1 MNLELL
7 KGLTILYVE
16 DEPALRESIRRSLSP
31 FVHEIITAANGVE
44 GLTLYQQHQDRI
56 DLIISDILM
65 PERNGIEMV
74 DAIRAINR
82 DVPVIY
88 TTAFDDPHYLKLAIE
103 QSIESYVL
111 KPIDIEQLFQG
122 IKKALYRIENQRLR
136 DSILEANKTLTDRIQ
151 EKTRYLNEKNTEL
164 MQQLYTDDLT
174 GLGNR
179 KALTEAI
186 HSAVNPVLIAIDL
199 DGFHTYNEL
208 YGEKIGNVILKTVA
222 HTIREAS
229 EKFSLTSY
237 RIGADIFALFKDDC
251 PTGFQNLTPK
261 QQKLLDQIT
270 NYTVTIPAYSV
281 TLQISATLGTAN
293 GQDDLIV
300 HAAMALK
307 NAKQHNIPF
316 RLYDESCNL
325 ESQYQIDITWSKTL
339 RRALREQQVVMYHQP
354 ILDRNLKIVKY
365 ESLMRIE
372 ADSRVYNPMEFLDV
386 AKKVKLYSRLTAVA
400 IDSAIM
406 HSQKYGC
413 NIAINLSMEDIENP
427 TAVDAIV
434 QKVAQHGIGH
444 LITFE
449 ILESE
454 NVHDYE
460 QVIDFIQK
468 VRSLGCHIALDDFGS
483 GYSNFSYL
491 LQIKPD
497 FLKIDGSLI
506 RNITKDSNARIITS
520 SIHNFAHRLGIQ
532 TIAEFVHSREVFDLL
547 MEIGIDQ
554 FQGFYLGK
562 PEPNPFDTQCTPSGK
577 PA

>member
-339 RRALREQQVVMYHQP
+339 RRALREQQVVMYHQS